1 MLTLPFPALALNY
14 LGGDPAARPTWHF
27 TSPNAYPPTITYA
40 ARCSPRL
47 TRPRPHPNPN
57 PYGPICSTNLS
68 YPNST
73 PNRRL
78 IRRGLG
84 IAGRGRGTRLC
95 LLAFEA
101 SCLAQRSRQLA
112 GVYWSLPRP
121 LSWCADPT
129 ATLRLPS
136 PFWSARHVVS
146 SLTADLMPYV
156 AENNFTG

>member
-1 MLTLPFPALALNY
+1 MPIPLPLHTLPAALPGLLDLALTQT
-14 LGGDPAARPTWHF
+14 LTPMAHLLHK
-27 TSPNAYPPTITYA
+27 PN
-40 ARCSPRL
+40 
-47 TRPRPHPNPN
+47 
-57 PYGPICSTNLS
+57 
-68 YPNST
+68 PNST

-84 IAGRGRGTRLC
+84 IAGRGRGMRLC

-136 PFWSARHVVS
+136 PFWSARHAVS